1 MWMQRSIWLMEWSY
15 KATTCEKIMSFKQEW
30 SEEESLAIKY
40 PFSSNRKNIRFL
52 RANSYGHPEITI
64 MNFCLSGCSYMEIPV
79 CL

>member
-1 MWMQRSIWLMEWSY
+1 
-15 KATTCEKIMSFKQEW
+15 MSFKQEW

-64 MNFCLSGCSYMEIPV
+64 MNFCLSGCSYMEIPMFV
-79 CL
+79 SRWLDKEHCNGPKDEFVN